1 MSALPKSF
9 TKDIYIA
16 QMLFAK
22 LSDATNLTVLTKE
35 YSDYTAL
42 KSPTS
47 EHLPPHNNRNLN
59 KKFAVKEIST
69 AHP

>member
-1 MSALPKSF
+1 
-9 TKDIYIA
+9 
-16 QMLFAK
+16 MLFAK

-35 YSDYTAL
+35 YADYTAL

-47 EHLPPHNNRNLN
+47 HHLPPHNNRNLN